1 MDLCHDE
8 PPRSK
13 PQTNRHPSLVSQ
25 CGRPLRPRGRRSP
38 DNQHRATQ
46 EPDQANAPRKSE
58 SDRSRAGA
66 DNSKETGIACF
77 FSSSANG
84 GLTASGIRLNSEE
97 LVAGH
102 PRLPLGSWVRVRN
115 LGNGQT
121 VDVRI
126 VDRFPES
133 TKRVVNLS
141 EAAARKLGFI
151 KAGTAQVE
159 LESIEGPLLRTGVSG
174 RVAPWNKH
182 NAPRTRTVVSLK
194 AQPLYR
200 PTLPTPTHQ
209 AT

>member
-1 MDLCHDE
+1 MNDRVARAVCVFALTAAAQQVSDK
-8 PPRSK
+8 PSPVPRRPVRPSFETTRPEK
-13 PQTNRHPSLVSQ
+13 SGQT
-25 CGRPLRPRGRRSP
+25 RSRST
-38 DNQHRATQ
+38 N
-46 EPDQANAPRKSE
+46 PDQTNAPRKSE
-58 SDRSRAGA
+58 SERTRSGA
-66 DNSKETGIACF
+66 DSAKETGVACF

-133 TKRVVNLS
+133 SKRVVNLS

-159 LESIEGPLLRTGVSG
+159 LESIERS
-174 RVAPWNKH
+174 
-182 NAPRTRTVVSLK
+182 
-194 AQPLYR
+194 
-200 PTLPTPTHQ
+200 PT
-209 AT
+209 AARE

>member
-1 MDLCHDE
+1 MKDRVAMAVWIFALTAVAQQVPDKPSPVPRRPVRPSFAPTRPKSGQ
-8 PPRSK
+8 PPSRNTN
-13 PQTNRHPSLVSQ
+13 PDQTNAS
-25 CGRPLRPRGRRSP
+25 RRS
-38 DNQHRATQ
+38 
-46 EPDQANAPRKSE
+46 ESE
-58 SDRSRAGA
+58 RSRAGA
-66 DNSKETGIACF
+66 DNTKETGIACF

-102 PRLPLGSWVRVRN
+102 PRWPLGSWVRVRN

-133 TKRVVNLS
+133 SKRVVNLS

-159 LESIEGPLLRTGVSG
+159 LESIQGSPSAARE
-174 RVAPWNKH
+174 
-182 NAPRTRTVVSLK
+182 
-194 AQPLYR
+194 
-200 PTLPTPTHQ
+200 
-209 AT
+209 